1 MWRFQINIWS
11 KHKKIPS
18 YVTLHSKQHFKT
30 FTMTEQTIGYFKHLN
45 TLKWMDFR
53 AIQTFFKST
62 KNTWWIW
69 SILKHCLFFD
79 EFIINSLLIIDI
91 STNFYNFFSNDSSGL
106 RKSTWK
112 CSSSSWK
119 CISAKF
125 NIFSLQY
132 FEIL

>member
-11 KHKKIPS
+11 KHKKVPS

-53 AIQTFFKST
+53 VIQPFFKST

-79 EFIINSLLIIDI
+79 EFIINSWLIIDN
-91 STNFYNFFSNDSSGL
+91 STNFAIFVFKWQKCRILNP
-106 RKSTWK
+106 TWK
-112 CSSSSWK
+112 W
-119 CISAKF
+119 ISGKF